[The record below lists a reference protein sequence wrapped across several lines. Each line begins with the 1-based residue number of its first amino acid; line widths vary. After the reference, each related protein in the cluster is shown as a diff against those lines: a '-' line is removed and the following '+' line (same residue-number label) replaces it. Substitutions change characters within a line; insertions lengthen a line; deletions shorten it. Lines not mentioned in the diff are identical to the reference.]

1 MTLPQRRHPRL
12 NQAGGSVEVFARQRV
27 PDCLGAV
34 TVVLVPVAGTTVQV
48 GHPGWLLI
56 EEARAQH
63 VGKELV
69 VAIPAP
75 AVIKRDE
82 EEVPAIERLQHRRA
96 ALVTSNGIAERASQ
110 PTQDRGLQ
118 QELADMFG
126 LTLQDLVGQV

>member
-1 MTLPQRRHPRL
+1 MTLPQRRHRQL

-48 GHPGWLLI
+48 GHPRWLLI

-118 QELADMFG
+118 
-126 LTLQDLVGQV
+126 